1 MSMRY
6 DRFIAEVGD
15 RASLS
20 REEAEAA
27 THAVLRV
34 LSERLSGGEA
44 EDLRAQ
50 LPKALQ
56 EDLLPPEEEAQG
68 FGVTEFARRVAERTG
83 LDESQA
89 SIAVAAV
96 LSVLQDAVSGG
107 EFEDVVAQLGRD
119 YAELIDT
126 TT

>member
-1 MSMRY
+1 MRY
-6 DRFIAEVGD
+6 DRFVAEVGE

-44 EDLRAQ
+44 EALRAQ

-56 EDLLPPEEEAQG
+56 EDLLPPQEEAHD

-83 LDESQA
+83 LGRVPGLHCRCRCA
-89 SIAVAAV
+89 
-96 LSVLQDAVSGG
+96 
-107 EFEDVVAQLGRD
+107 LGAPGRRQRV
-119 YAELIDT
+119 
-126 TT
+126 

>member
-6 DRFIAEVGD
+6 DRFIAEVGE

-56 EDLLPPEEEAQG
+56 EDLLPPQEEAQG

-89 SIAVAAV
+89 SLAAV
-96 LSVLQDAVSGG
+96 LSVLSDAVS
-107 EFEDVVAQLGRD
+107 LR
-119 YAELIDT
+119 Y
-126 TT
+126 

>member
-6 DRFIAEVGD
+6 DRFIAEVGE

-56 EDLLPPEEEAQG
+56 EDLLPRGGDAQDSAPPEC
-68 FGVTEFARRVAERTG
+68 ARRVAERTA
-83 LDESQA
+83 LDASQA
-89 SIAVAAV
+89 SIAIAAV
-96 LSVLQDAVSGG
+96 LSV
-107 EFEDVVAQLGRD
+107 
-119 YAELIDT
+119 
-126 TT
+126 

>member
-1 MSMRY
+1 MRY
-6 DRFIAEVGD
+6 DRFVAEVGD

-56 EDLLPPEEEAQG
+56 EDLLPTEEEAQG

-107 EFEDVVAQLGRD
+107 EFEDVVGQLGRD